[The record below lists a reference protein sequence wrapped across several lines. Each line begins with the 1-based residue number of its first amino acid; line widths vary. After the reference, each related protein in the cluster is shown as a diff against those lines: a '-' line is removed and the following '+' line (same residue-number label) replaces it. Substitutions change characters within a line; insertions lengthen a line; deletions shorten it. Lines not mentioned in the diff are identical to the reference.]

1 MTAAESPT
9 ETPPETP
16 PETPTETE
24 DGPGLGV
31 FEVLVTVLLILGA
44 AAASW
49 SSYQATRWNGEQA
62 KAAGRT
68 SAIRIDAARAA
79 SLASAHTEVD
89 VATFIAWT
97 DAKGAGN
104 TDLQTF
110 YVERFRP
117 EFKSAFDAWLAT
129 DPLVDSSAP
138 QTPFA
143 MPEYHVAA
151 LEDAARL
158 DEEAEASAATVAT
171 NIQRSSNYV
180 LSVVLYTIVLLFAG
194 MAGKMTS
201 RRLRIGVVVA
211 AYVVLAAALAW
222 VATLPVSLA
231 V

>member
-1 MTAAESPT
+1 VTAAESRT
-9 ETPPETP
+9 E
-16 PETPTETE
+16 
-24 DGPGLGV
+24 GPAGAALGIV
-31 FEVLVTVLLILGA
+31 EILVTVLLVVGA

-68 SAIRIDAARAA
+68 SAIRISAARAA
-79 SLASAHTEVD
+79 GLASAQTQVD

-97 DAKGAGN
+97 DAKGEGN

-117 EFKSAFDAWLAT
+117 EFKSAFDTWLAT
-129 DPLVDSSAP
+129 DPFTDPSAP

-143 MPEYHVAA
+143 MPDYRVAA
-151 LEDAARL
+151 HEEAARL
-158 DEEAEASAATVAT
+158 DEQAEASAATVAT
-171 NIQRSSNYV
+171 DIQRSSNYV

-194 MAGKMTS
+194 MAGKMTN

-211 AYVVLAAALAW
+211 AYAILVAGLVW
-222 VATLPVSLA
+222 VATLPVSVA